1 MTQTSAS
8 VQSSAVDYAR
18 HGWALVPF
26 EVGLKGP
33 DSQPQYVGWNTREKC
48 ISDPAAARQITGNLG
63 LAHAYSGTCAIDFDD
78 LERAAA
84 WLAERGIDA
93 KALLSAAD
101 AVRISSGRPNR
112 AKLLYRL
119 TKPLPSKAIKTAER
133 KTILEFRCA
142 SRDLKSVQDVLPPSI
157 HPETQMPYTWEY
169 GDDLIGDWR
178 NAPEIPAAL
187 LNLWQAQVAENK
199 TPESESSPFAN
210 SERATPEHLRELLKA
225 WSPDIGYDDWLRVGM
240 ACHYESRGNRWGL
253 DIWDTWS
260 KAGKTYKGRA
270 DLVSHYRSFVS
281 SGDRLVTAGSL
292 RVSEPATADDFR
304 DLSLEAQAEFDT
316 PTVGAIPEA
325 QHLCTD
331 QANAQ
336 RIAKVFGNKL
346 LACAGRFYHWTGT
359 RWSPDEGEAQR
370 CASNLSKIVGKE
382 ARRARERAD
391 KAFAALNPEILK
403 AAAEHPK
410 KNSIG
415 KTESGADA
423 MGLMARAD
431 ALETWSTRCEFKAVQ
446 DAAIGLLRKL
456 LTVSPDVMDR
466 DPWALNCLNGTIDLR
481 TGALRLH
488 NPSDYI
494 TRLAPVEYRAE
505 APAAKFEG
513 FVEAIMNADAPRV
526 RFLKR
531 WFGYCATGDVREQ
544 KLVCHIGAGANGKGT
559 LLNAIQ
565 DVLGDYVGTAAPG
578 LLTSSGGNERHPTEI
593 ADLFGKRLVT
603 AHETDDSA
611 VLREGFVKQATGG
624 DKLKARF
631 MRADFFEF
639 APTHKL
645 QLLTNHRPAIRGQD
659 YGIWRRILLVPY
671 ATRFGSTADI
681 ESGRA
686 DALRDDGL
694 GEALRAEREGIFR
707 WIVEGAVA
715 WYEGGLQP
723 PDSVI
728 GASQDYQ
735 REQDRT
741 SQFLD
746 ECCELGVDK
755 WAPFSG
761 AFGLYPRYQ
770 AWCKES
776 GYFAI
781 GKGRFVADLER
792 VIPFFR
798 KEKRNEGRGS
808 TRRNVHGAFGVTLIN
823 QGLED
828 LL

>member
-8 VQSSAVDYAR
+8 VQSSAIDYAR

-48 ISDPAAARQITGNLG
+48 VSDPAAARQISGNLG

-78 LERAAA
+78 LERASA

-93 KALLSAAD
+93 RALLSAAD

-112 AKLLYRL
+112 AKLLYRMA
-119 TKPLPSKAIKTAER
+119 KPLPSKAIKTAER

-142 SRDLKSVQDVLPPSI
+142 SRDLKTIQDVLPPSI

-178 NAPEIPAAL
+178 NVPEIPAAL

-199 TPESESSPFAN
+199 SPEAESSPFGN

-260 KAGKTYKGRA
+260 KAGKTYKGRP
-270 DLVSHYRSFVS
+270 DLVGHYRSFVS

-292 RVSEPATADDFR
+292 RVSEPAKSEDFEDRSMEADNAVDV
-304 DLSLEAQAEFDT
+304 

-346 LACAGRFYHWTGT
+346 MACAGRFYYWTGA
-359 RWSPDEGEAQR
+359 RWVPNESEAQR

-382 ARRARERAD
+382 ARRARERAE
-391 KAFAALNPEILK
+391 KAFAALDPELVQ
-403 AAAEHPK
+403 AAAEAPR
-410 KNSIG
+410 KNSLD
-415 KTESGADA
+415 KTEKGAEA
-423 MGLMARAD
+423 VRLMSRAD
-431 ALETWSTRCEFKAVQ
+431 ALDKWSDRCEFKAVQ

-456 LTVSPDVMDR
+456 LTIEAHEMDC
-466 DPWALNCLNGTIDLR
+466 DPWLLNCLNGTIDLR
-481 TGALRLH
+481 TGVLRVH
-488 NPSDYI
+488 NPQDYI
-494 TRLAPVEYRAE
+494 TRLAPVEYRADAL
-505 APAAKFEG
+505 APKFSA
-513 FVEAIMNADAPRV
+513 FVEAIMGGDAPRV
-526 RFLKR
+526 RFLQR

-565 DVLGDYVGTAAPG
+565 DVLGDYVGTAAPS
-578 LLTSSGGNERHPTEI
+578 LLTAAGAGDRHPTEI

-611 VLREGFVKQATGG
+611 ALRESFVKQATGG

-639 APTHKL
+639 SPTHKL
-645 QLLTNHRPAIRGQD
+645 QLLTNHRPAVRGQD

-671 ATRFGSTADI
+671 GVRFGTAIDV
-681 ESGRA
+681 EAGRA

-694 GEALRAEREGIFR
+694 GEALRAEREGIFK
-707 WIVEGAVA
+707 WIIAGATA
-715 WYEGGLQP
+715 WYGNGLQP
-723 PDSVI
+723 PDSVLS
-728 GASQDYQ
+728 ASNEYQ

-741 SQFLD
+741 SQFID
-746 ECCELGVDK
+746 ECCLLGADK
-755 WAPFSG
+755 WAPYTGS
-761 AFGLYPRYQ
+761 FGLYPRYQ

-776 GYFAI
+776 GYFAL
-781 GKGRFVADLER
+781 GKGRFVADLAR
-792 VIPFFR
+792 VVPYFR
-798 KEKRNEGRGS
+798 AEEHSEGRGS
-808 TRRNVHGAFGVTLIN
+808 EKRNRKGACGISLKNEGF
-823 QGLED
+823 EE